1 MARKCLEQIFSKGYK
16 YHKAGI
22 ILLDLV
28 PVTFKQLV
36 FDSMDTPER
45 SRLMQ
50 TIDKMNT
57 VMVATLC
64 FGSCI
69 SHLGRDDASTE
80 RLVIRHRGG
89 ISEALKLTI
98 KSYLKRVNF
107 KGLFTKKPRCAGNRG
122 M

>member
-28 PVTFKQLV
+28 PVTFKQLEL

-57 VMVATLC
+57 VMGRDTMR
-64 FGSCI
+64 FGSQGI
-69 SHLGRDDASTE
+69 SHPWARRCEHRTPRYTTSWE
-80 RLVIRHRGG
+80 ELV
-89 ISEALKLTI
+89 KVT
-98 KSYLKRVNF
+98 
-107 KGLFTKKPRCAGNRG
+107 
-122 M
+122 